1 MTDFKYHHFATPNEL
16 MDLPWAS
23 MAVDGFVSSLIYI
36 LLINSYDVLLNST
49 GRRRKDEVRDEM
61 RLAMN
66 WFFFLGGAPCVTWNS
81 QARHHIQAIVVTF
94 TTDAAMLDPIVPSW
108 GLNLPPGAPKRPPI
122 PLHHSRNSKLIIL
135 EAQFWVHRYFKFLL
149 LNTHF

>member
-1 MTDFKYHHFATPNEL
+1 
-16 MDLPWAS
+16 

-66 WFFFLGGAPCVTWNS
+66 
-81 QARHHIQAIVVTF
+81 
-94 TTDAAMLDPIVPSW
+94 
-108 GLNLPPGAPKRPPI
+108 
-122 PLHHSRNSKLIIL
+122 
-135 EAQFWVHRYFKFLL
+135 
-149 LNTHF
+149 

>member
-66 WFFFLGGAPCVTWNS
+66 
-81 QARHHIQAIVVTF
+81 
-94 TTDAAMLDPIVPSW
+94 
-108 GLNLPPGAPKRPPI
+108 
-122 PLHHSRNSKLIIL
+122 
-135 EAQFWVHRYFKFLL
+135 
-149 LNTHF
+149 